1 MVYTII
7 VNRLYVHDYTH
18 YFSPSIAFRYDCTW
32 RGQPLLHGTAVDL
45 FYFSLNLYT
54 DAVMSNPTSAT
65 YRIGTNFCLELG
77 RTSPTP
83 RTNINLNLRILNLE
97 SNWEKGIAAVF
108 PAPDIMVEKD
118 GVTYY
123 SAPSGT
129 NPSDM
134 VTIEF
139 MMEYPLLRPG
149 AARLEDPQAL
159 QTAVFGDRLTFR
171 SDFALRNG
179 STPISVRC
187 MIFESLL
194 GTWTTT
200 VNNSL
205 GGETCSSTIRECG
218 ECLCDCVKVC
228 LCEVC
233 LCEGVF
239 VWQKIW
245 Q

>member
-1 MVYTII
+1 
-7 VNRLYVHDYTH
+7 
-18 YFSPSIAFRYDCTW
+18 
-32 RGQPLLHGTAVDL
+32 
-45 FYFSLNLYT
+45 
-54 DAVMSNPTSAT
+54 MSNPTSAT
-65 YRIGTNFCLELG
+65 YKIGTNFCLELG

-83 RTNINLNLRILNLE
+83 RTNINLNLRILNLQG
-97 SNWEKGIAAVF
+97 NWEEGIAAVF
-108 PAPDIMVEKD
+108 PAPDITVKKD

-123 SAPSGT
+123 SVSSGT
-129 NPSDM
+129 NPSDN

-159 QTAVFGDRLTFR
+159 RTAVFGDRLTFR

-205 GGETCSSTIRECG
+205 GGETCSSTIRGCG
-218 ECLCDCVKVC
+218 ERLCDCVRVC

-233 LCEGVF
+233 LCKGMF